1 MAGRR
6 RSNERHQLVWAIA
19 FLTPIVAALVAFRGY
34 PFAQAVVASLQTGF
48 PGGVRPPTFVGL
60 HNYAE
65 LFASNDFRG
74 MLLRTLVFNV
84 VINPLQVVVAL
95 ALAVLLTQRLAVA
108 GLWRTLLFVPVAIPA
123 VGSSVVWGVALR
135 PEGPVNALLALV
147 HVAKQPF
154 LLSSS
159 QALACII
166 LIATWVGVGYWM
178 VFLISGLQQIPQ
190 ELYESAMVDGA
201 SWWHS
206 FVHVTLPLMR
216 RPLLFVLV
224 ADTVSNFVLFVP
236 IQLLTNGGPRNS
248 TNLLMFDAYKTGFA
262 YGDRYTSSA
271 EILILLVV
279 MLCFVLLQFRLLRE
293 DHR

>member
-1 MAGRR
+1 MAGR
-6 RSNERHQLVWAIA
+6 RSNERHQLVWVIA
-19 FLTPIVAALVAFRGY
+19 FLTPVVAALVAFRGY
-34 PFAQAVVASLQTGF
+34 PFVQAVVASLQTGF
-48 PGGVRPPTFVGL
+48 PGGVRPPEFVGL
-60 HNYAE
+60 HNYAD
-65 LFASNDFRG
+65 LFGSADFRAT
-74 MLLRTLVFNV
+74 LLRTLVFNV
-84 VINPLQVVVAL
+84 VINPLQVAVAL
-95 ALAVLLTQRLAVA
+95 ALALLLTRRLAVA

-135 PEGPVNALLALV
+135 PEGPVNALLALA

-159 QALACII
+159 QALACIVV
-166 LIATWVGVGYWM
+166 IATWVGVGYWM

-201 SWWHS
+201 SSWRT
-206 FVHVTLPLMR
+206 FTQVTLPLLR

-236 IQLLTNGGPRNS
+236 IQLLTNGGPRDSS
-248 TNLLMFDAYKTGFA
+248 TLLMFDAYKTGFA

-271 EILILLVV
+271 EILVLLVV

-293 DHR
+293 DTR